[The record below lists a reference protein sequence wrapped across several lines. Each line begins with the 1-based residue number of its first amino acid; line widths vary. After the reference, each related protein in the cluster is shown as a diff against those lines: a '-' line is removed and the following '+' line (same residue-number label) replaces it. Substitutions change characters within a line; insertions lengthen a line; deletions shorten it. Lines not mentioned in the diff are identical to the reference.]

1 MVVGLCELH
10 GLEVGEAG
18 QENEEA
24 AVEFE
29 WVGKEREGEDAN
41 RLLDEERFE
50 EIGPEE
56 SSYSCFRRIVLSVQ
70 ICIKNLMKYVF

>member
-18 QENEEA
+18 QEHKEA

-29 WVGKEREGEDAN
+29 WVRKEREGEDAN

-50 EIGPEE
+50 EI
-56 SSYSCFRRIVLSVQ
+56 
-70 ICIKNLMKYVF
+70 

>member
-10 GLEVGEAG
+10 GLEVGEAS

-41 RLLDEERFE
+41 
-50 EIGPEE
+50 
-56 SSYSCFRRIVLSVQ
+56 
-70 ICIKNLMKYVF
+70 